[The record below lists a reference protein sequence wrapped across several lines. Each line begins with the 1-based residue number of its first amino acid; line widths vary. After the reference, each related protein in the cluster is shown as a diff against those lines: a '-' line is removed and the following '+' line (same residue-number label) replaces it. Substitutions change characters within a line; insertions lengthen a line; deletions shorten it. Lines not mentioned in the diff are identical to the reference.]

1 MWSPVRRCNGTPLTR
16 FSNSSPS
23 VMVLLA
29 IYWIIY
35 LALHSLLAS
44 NACKGWVSQHIGL
57 KGSGYRFA
65 YSFISVVGLIALGW
79 VIRDMPQKWLF
90 DPGNFIYAGYFL
102 IVAGIVIVFFSFRYL
117 SGMEFIGLRKFS
129 SEDKLV
135 THGIHSRVR
144 HPIYTGTIAILLEY
158 FIYQPSDVVM
168 VLVVLILIYLPIGI
182 YFEERKLIQ
191 KFGEAYLNYKKEV
204 PSILPGLKS
213 LL

>member
-1 MWSPVRRCNGTPLTR
+1 M
-16 FSNSSPS
+16 
-23 VMVLLA
+23 LLLV
-29 IYWIIY
+29 ISWIIY
-35 LALHSLLAS
+35 LASHSLLAS
-44 NACKGWVSQHIGL
+44 NACKDWAAIHIGL
-57 KGSGYRFA
+57 KGSGYRLV
-65 YSFISVVGLIALGW
+65 YTLISVVGLISLGW
-79 VIRDMPQKWLF
+79 WIKRMPDQWLF

-102 IVAGIVIVFFSFRYL
+102 IVAGVVIVFFSFRYL

-144 HPIYTGTIAILLEY
+144 HPIYTGTIVILLGY
-158 FIYQPSDVVM
+158 FIYQPSDVVL
-168 VLVVLILIYLPIGI
+168 VSVVLILIYLPIGI